1 MAVNVEVAVGAEVE
15 GGETGGLEGGALGAE
30 GGEGFVAGGEM
41 VEDEDAVGVLMATD
55 GAGRV
60 AFDDVAHDSLFLIEQ
75 SASLC
80 HRGFWLLGW
89 RSAGE
94 TLDAQAKKESG
105 LEIEDMAEVVHLLV
119 EDTNNQYTSVFLYKI
134 KDHMPTNMKS
144 SQTGHYIVIWFPNFK
159 WS

>member
-1 MAVNVEVAVGAEVE
+1 MNDLATIVGAQAVDAVEAGAAAVDVEVAVGAEGE

-30 GGEGFVAGGEM
+30 GGEGFVAGGGM

-60 AFDDVAHDSLFLIEQ
+60 AFDDVAHGSLFLIEQ

-89 RSAGE
+89 RSTGE
-94 TLDAQAKKESG
+94 TLDAYAKIGILGIFYYFRELS
-105 LEIEDMAEVVHLLV
+105 LAI
-119 EDTNNQYTSVFLYKI
+119 
-134 KDHMPTNMKS
+134 
-144 SQTGHYIVIWFPNFK
+144 
-159 WS
+159 

>member
-1 MAVNVEVAVGAEVE
+1 
-15 GGETGGLEGGALGAE
+15 
-30 GGEGFVAGGEM
+30 M

-60 AFDDVAHDSLFLIEQ
+60 AFDDVAHGSLFLIEQ

-94 TLDAQAKKESG
+94 TLDEIRLDGRGA
-105 LEIEDMAEVVHLLV
+105 LEGAEEGAGCPSAAFSPRL
-119 EDTNNQYTSVFLYKI
+119 DTR
-134 KDHMPTNMKS
+134 
-144 SQTGHYIVIWFPNFK
+144 
-159 WS
+159 